1 MLENIP
7 LFATYRLDTVLI
19 PFIKKHMGSQS
30 KSITFMLAHEVVLR
44 WAFHQPI
51 DDMHEASAAMLLK
64 VLEVMKRCNL
74 TKSIIIVAKKLEEE

>member
-7 LFATYRLDTVLI
+7 LFAAYRLDTVLI
-19 PFIKKHMGSQS
+19 PFIEKHMNKQS

-44 WAFHQPI
+44 WALQQPM
-51 DDMHEASAAMLLK
+51 DDMHEASVAMLLK

-74 TKSIIIVAKKLEEE
+74 TKSIIILYLRK